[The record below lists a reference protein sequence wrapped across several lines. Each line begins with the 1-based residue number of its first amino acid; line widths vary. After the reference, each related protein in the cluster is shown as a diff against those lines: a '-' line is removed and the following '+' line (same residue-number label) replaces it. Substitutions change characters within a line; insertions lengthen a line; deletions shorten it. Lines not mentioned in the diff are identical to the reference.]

1 MKAIS
6 DPNECPSVFA
16 GVDRLGDNESN
27 ASSVKKKKKRKRKPK
42 MRKAENISPAE
53 ENLLSKIPAGLAELI
68 AAMKAPIL
76 DNEVEEVTKP
86 PTKVLSRIEEVTPV
100 RKLYIPSEEIRNNSD
115 DDEEI
120 ASLVADPQ
128 VAEAAEIED
137 GDSMKDF
144 LYKPDDAN
152 SDNDKM
158 ELLPQP
164 KVKAKGKKNIKNK
177 EVNDFEIDD
186 KGRRIF
192 NYKEYVRGLSE
203 NVNCIEV
210 DDVSSEIPMVDICT
224 VGTGSEMGNPR
235 PEVNVVNEYFK
246 EQMGINED
254 EYPEELDPNDVMRIE
269 ADEYPYDLSEED
281 KAVGKNGD
289 ILVPEQMTQ
298 EEFESSMASHVSRQR
313 PYIKVN
319 VFGVYEEYALADTGA
334 AVCTISQ
341 VVLSAVRSKLAEEG
355 LQVSTVPSKVAIKC
369 YGGRVINNNEVVLL
383 SLIVGDK
390 VRVEAMPFLVVN
402 QVGVNQGI
410 LLGSPF
416 LDSTNTAIEY
426 HMDGKCTMR
435 MGEVDP
441 VKIEVE
447 MVGNSQ
453 KVQAVE
459 TVTLMPKKPHK
470 IDAHFVMAH
479 GMETSLDNVPMILQS
494 KELEDLLGDDQS
506 QVVHPKKGKMTFTL
520 HNKRDQP
527 VDILEGFDIGSVI
540 TAAAMNEAID
550 LSIMRG
556 YISTVEM
563 SETRLINCLC
573 VEQVG
578 TDVGIIMA
586 LDDDD
591 YSCLG
596 ANMERA
602 SPFETDNRR
611 HNTKRITW
619 RGNRI
624 YVRTNN
630 YPSGRELSPKDLESI
645 QEILKKG
652 MYKKILIPYKAGR
665 TVNLVIMRS
674 IQDIRNCGYSVSVC
688 AFCPTLPM
696 KTGKGGAEEMC
707 ETCINGSL
715 SGLLNDAEKYKVTH
729 VNVAFPTMA
738 KNVPEGFNVKMQG
751 TKVAIFRFWMWT
763 ATYFLQDVN
772 SVGFIVHMPTTY
784 SNKEDQIKHH
794 CLLFFKYL
802 KMAFPKAHMTMVS
815 LTSEKAN
822 LIWLKPVT
830 EAFEQAKVFRDYYD
844 ATLGKPRKRNS
855 KIPSLNF
862 DIAIEQCSCHF
873 CDPQKPDLKRFKSF
887 TLISAHWGINPYWEQ
902 RIKEYEKQ
910 LRKNKAQNSAPKRKR
925 PIKSDLP
932 EPPELHMGEGEVPP
946 PLGEPDEPSV
956 GGDVD
961 ADGGVHAVQCEQSS
975 LDSFDIGLV
984 EAIETY
990 GSDFTGSDQIDE
1002 VDALNSYFQLMKEA
1016 NLDSDESQPVEM
1028 VDLCA
1033 LSTYEVFGV
1042 HFHCEGTGNCAEK
1055 RFREVLLGQEPTVPD
1070 RIQAGN
1076 DPANCFEAKAP
1087 INDITEWVQLDHLT
1101 ADQRDC
1107 VIDLLNRH
1115 HNVLS
1120 ISSDDRR
1127 YIRNHYLS
1135 FEVSSEEGFYIK
1147 PYPMSSVMMEE
1158 YQRHFEA
1165 LVTRGHCARDVG
1177 QNVPRIIMFSP
1188 SFLVWRNASARNSKD
1203 WTQTRLVTDYSR
1215 LNRLIDSSDRGDAIP
1230 TVDEIINGTVGAR
1243 KFSIGD
1249 CSNYFPSYR
1258 IDTRTQ
1264 RYCGLSAVGN
1274 NHNLYALVA
1283 SLGISCYPGLTQ
1295 LSSRCMLRESLK
1307 KRVLQY
1313 IDDVI
1318 IVSVGD
1324 RYPLTEK
1331 YRKLEGS
1338 SPGLDLDF
1346 LEHLQILDDFLTDA
1360 DHFGI
1365 LISAAKLKIFTPSF
1379 EYLGVRLEAGGLIRI
1394 PESKI
1399 KILQEFPVDSPKL
1412 TPTDLM
1418 GFIGLVNYL
1427 SSSIDSFS
1435 AKIYLLTK
1443 KAVEKAPPGQKWQ
1456 LDSIHKELIRELV
1469 ADARLAPARHVIN
1482 YELPIHC
1489 FVDSSLFAMGVAI
1502 FNQDLESGRWLFVRH
1517 YSWRHSDH
1525 NLRVLP
1531 AVLKEAATIVK
1542 LVRCNPSLFQDVNR
1556 PATIWTDSQVLVA
1569 LMVNNQLETPNPKL
1583 TRWLMCL
1590 ANLPL
1595 RFNIRYTNNRTRLL
1609 KCADFISRDPR
1620 FKARYVSR
1628 FSNKL
1633 KDIPEHMR
1641 PKWNSTV
1648 TDRDIREY
1656 IQKCEYIKY
1665 PKTTKIRV
1673 PVQEQDE
1680 NPQSWQDETAYEKL
1694 ALQFYLPKLEWPGLG
1709 PPEPDKDVPQRP
1721 SSVITQDSALSDGE
1735 SSDSGPYSN
1744 KDLASE
1750 DGPFSNKDLASG
1762 EEEEEEGEAAAD
1774 GLSCASSRKPVWSEL
1789 HEVYVNLETSLN
1801 AVTEED
1807 LLGTKEERLNRV
1819 KEVAIN
1825 AAPLLLNTPQMVRQF
1840 KHSMDKQ
1847 ETLPTDFRQLAEGQA
1862 SDPKLAKVISQL
1874 LSGKAPKQVS
1884 EKYALYEGNLLMR
1897 KGKDGVYRICLSFK
1911 IMLIMAAWV
1920 HLWSHAGWN
1929 ATAAA
1934 LGTYFT
1940 SPFLTDVV
1948 KAVVE
1953 TCLVCKF
1960 SKPKLTRKDCAAGI
1974 ARKPLAAWKTL
1985 AMDHTHMTGWP
1996 GAEEYPYLLVI
2007 ADTATRYTF
2016 VKPVKNQGQRLTS
2029 RILYDLLSWLPKS
2042 IDSIHTD
2049 NAQGLANSRMV
2060 QDVCKEFNVKTLTRL
2075 PARPQGGSIIERAI
2089 RSLKELFRIVDRKY
2103 KAKSY
2108 LYNCPAVFKIIN
2120 YNFRRYYTLVNGKIK
2135 AVWTSPMQL
2144 AFPGVEARMKLRD
2157 LFGDRNFSMPLEEQ
2171 RAWKLELQKATN
2183 DYNEERYAAQQ
2194 KIDEAFDP
2202 KIQEGDIVLLMETRD
2217 KEKKLRTYKINLYKV
2232 ISREKRMAKI
2242 KPLFGPAKS
2251 RTKLYKTYVGHLT
2264 KFSQTELIR
2273 HLPRSFQQALGANIP
2288 LKGGKDLPEQ
2298 FWEYKHTQR
2307 GQDEAY
2313 YRKRAKR
2320 KAKGKVRT
2328 VSASSSSLGSTT
2340 DTASSS
2346 SDEELPYGLGK
2357 GNKNRKWTLPGGP
2370 LDDTYRPKALVSK
2383 PEPEFP
2389 EETDTEAPPVII
2401 KKGNKKELPGPSDSE
2416 TALTETQDKK
2426 PKKGKKWYQKIMR
2439 RGKKSKDKVK
2449 K

>member
-1 MKAIS
+1 MALTSEDIFEMKAIA
-6 DPNECPSVFA
+6 DPKGCPSVSA
-16 GVDRLGDNESN
+16 GVGRIGDNESN
-27 ASSVKKKKKRKRKPK
+27 ASSVKKRKRRKRKPK
-42 MRKAENISPAE
+42 MRKVENISPAE
-53 ENLLSKIPAGLAELI
+53 ENLLAKIPAGLAELI

-76 DNEVEEVTKP
+76 DREVEVVSEP
-86 PTKVLSRIEEVTPV
+86 PTKVLPRVEEVTPV
-100 RKLYIPSEEIRNNSD
+100 GKLYVPSEEMRNNSD

-120 ASLVADPQ
+120 VSQ
-128 VAEAAEIED
+128 VAGSQLADAAEIED

-144 LYKPDDAN
+144 LYKPDDVN

-158 ELLPQP
+158 DLLPQP
-164 KVKAKGKKNIKNK
+164 KVKAKGKKNIKNHD
-177 EVNDFEIDD
+177 VNDFEVDD

-192 NYKEYVRGLSE
+192 NYREYVRGLDT
-203 NVNCIEV
+203 NVNCVEV
-210 DDVSSEIPMVDICT
+210 DDVSSEIPMVDVCPVEI
-224 VGTGSEMGNPR
+224 GSDFENPKH
-235 PEVNVVNEYFK
+235 EVNVVNEYFK
-246 EQMGINED
+246 EVMGINED
-254 EYPEELDPNDVMRIE
+254 EHPEELDPNDVMRVE
-269 ADEYPYDLSEED
+269 PDEYPYDLSEENKD
-281 KAVGKNGD
+281 VGKDGD
-289 ILVPEQMTQ
+289 ILVPEQMSQ
-298 EEFESSMASHVSRQR
+298 EEFENCLADHTSKPR

-319 VFGVYEEYALADTGA
+319 VFGVYEEMALADTGA

-341 VVLSAVRSKLAEEG
+341 AVMTAVRSKLAERD
-355 LQVSTVPSKVAIKC
+355 LHVSVVPSKVAIKC

-383 SLIVGDK
+383 SMIVGGK

-416 LDSTNTAIEY
+416 LNSTNTTIEY
-426 HMDGKCTMR
+426 HMDGKCTMT
-435 MGEVDP
+435 MGEIDP

-447 MVGNSQ
+447 MVGNMQ
-453 KVQAVE
+453 RVQAVE
-459 TVTLMPKKPHK
+459 TVTLMPKKPQK
-470 IDAHFVMAH
+470 IKANFVMAH
-479 GMETSLDNVPMILQS
+479 GVKTSLDDVPMILQS

-506 QVVHPKKGKMTFTL
+506 QVVHPKQGKMTFTL

-527 VDILEGFDIGSVI
+527 IDILDGFDIGTVV

-563 SETRLINCLC
+563 SETRLVNCLC
-573 VEQVG
+573 PETVG
-578 TDVGIIMA
+578 TNVGIIMA

-611 HNTKRITW
+611 HNTDRITW
-619 RGNRI
+619 RDNRVF
-624 YVRTNN
+624 VRTNN
-630 YPSGRELSPKDLESI
+630 YPSGRELSPKDLKSI
-645 QEILKKG
+645 QDILKTG
-652 MYKKILIPYKAGR
+652 MYKKILVPYKAGR
-665 TVNLVIMRS
+665 TVNLIIMNS

-696 KTGKGGAEEMC
+696 KTGKGGTEEMC
-707 ETCINGSL
+707 EKCIDGSL
-715 SGLLNDAEKYKVTH
+715 SGLLNDAEKYKVTN
-729 VNVAFPTMA
+729 VNVAFPSMA

-751 TKVAIFRFWMWT
+751 TKVAIFRFWQWT

-772 SVGFIVHMPTTY
+772 TVGFIVHMPTTY

-794 CLLFFKYL
+794 CLLLFKYL
-802 KMAFPKAHMTMVS
+802 KMAFPKAYMTMVT

-830 EAFEQAKVFRDYYD
+830 EAFEQARIFRDYYD

-855 KIPSLNF
+855 KIPSLAF
-862 DIAIEQCSCHF
+862 DIATEQCSCHF
-873 CDPQKPDLKRFKSF
+873 CDPQKPDRNRFNSF
-887 TLISAHWGINPYWEQ
+887 TLISAHWGIDPFWEK
-902 RIKEYEKQ
+902 RIKEYEKI
-910 LRKNKAQNSAPKRKR
+910 LRKKKSQLPSSKKKKQ
-925 PIKSDLP
+925 IQSDLP
-932 EPPELHMGEGEVPP
+932 DQTRIPEGEGEGQSLPAEP
-946 PLGEPDEPSV
+946 GGLPAEGEP
-956 GGDVD
+956 GGD
-961 ADGGVHAVQCEQSS
+961 DGVQEVQCEQISP
-975 LDSFDIGLV
+975 LPFDIGLV

-990 GSDFTGSDQIDE
+990 GPSFAKSSQIDE
-1002 VDALNSYFQLMKEA
+1002 VDALNSYFQLMKEGS
-1016 NLDSDESQPVEM
+1016 LVSSEDQPVEM
-1028 VDLCA
+1028 VDMCA

-1055 RFREVLLGQEPTVPD
+1055 RYREVLLGQEPTVPD

-1087 INDITEWVQLDHLT
+1087 IEDITEWVQLDHLL

-1135 FEVSSEEGFYIK
+1135 FEVSSEEGFFIK

-1177 QNVPRIIMFSP
+1177 QNVPRVIMFSP
-1188 SFLVWRNASARNSKD
+1188 SFLVWRNAQARNSKD
-1203 WTQTRLVTDYSR
+1203 WTATRLVTDYSR

-1243 KFSIGD
+1243 RFSVGD

-1264 RYCGLSAVGN
+1264 RYCGMSAVGN

-1295 LSSRCMLRESLK
+1295 LSARCMLRESLK
-1307 KRVLQY
+1307 RRVLQY
-1313 IDDVI
+1313 VDDVI

-1331 YRKLEGS
+1331 YRKIESS

-1379 EYLGVRLEAGGLIRI
+1379 EYLGVCLEAGGLVRI

-1399 KILQEFPVDSPKL
+1399 KILEEFPVESPKL
-1412 TPTDLM
+1412 TPTDLL

-1456 LDSIHKELIRELV
+1456 LDSIHKELIRELI
-1469 ADARLAPARHVIN
+1469 ADARLAPTRHVIN

-1489 FVDSSLFAMGVAI
+1489 FVDSSLFAMGCAI

-1542 LVRCNPSLFQDVNR
+1542 LVRVNPSLFQDVNR
-1556 PATIWTDSQVLVA
+1556 PTTIWTDSQVLVA
-1569 LMVNNQLETPNPKL
+1569 LLVNNQLETPNPKL
-1583 TRWLMCL
+1583 TRWLICL

-1595 RFNIRYTNNRTRLL
+1595 RFNIRYSNNRTRLL

-1633 KDIPEHMR
+1633 KDIPDHLR
-1641 PKWNSTV
+1641 PKWNSTI

-1665 PKTTKIRV
+1665 PKTTKVRV
-1673 PVQEQDE
+1673 PVQDQDE
-1680 NPQSWQDETAYEKL
+1680 TAQSWQDETAYEKL
-1694 ALQFYLPKLEWPGLG
+1694 ALQFYLPKLEWPALG
-1709 PPEPDKDVPQRP
+1709 PPQPTKDVPQRP
-1721 SSVITQDSALSDGE
+1721 SSVITQDSALSDDG
-1735 SSDSGPYSN
+1735 SSDSGPFSD
-1744 KDLASE
+1744 KDLA
-1750 DGPFSNKDLASG
+1750 PG
-1762 EEEEEEGEAAAD
+1762 EEEEEEEEEAAD
-1774 GLSCASSRKPVWSEL
+1774 FLSCASSSRQVWSEL
-1789 HEVYVNLETSLN
+1789 HAVYVNLETSLN
-1801 AVTEED
+1801 EVTEEN
-1807 LLGTKEERLNRV
+1807 LCGSKKERLDRV
-1819 KEVAIN
+1819 KEVAVN
-1825 AAPLLLNTPQMVRQF
+1825 AAPLLLNTPRMLRQF
-1840 KHSMDKQ
+1840 KHAVEKQ
-1847 ETLPTDFRQLAEGQA
+1847 ETLPTNFQQLAQGQA

-1874 LSGKAPKQVS
+1874 LSGKPPKQVAD
-1884 EKYALYEGNLLMR
+1884 KYVLYEGNLLMR
-1897 KGKDGVYRICLSFK
+1897 KGKDGVYRICLSFQ

-1974 ARKPLAAWKTL
+1974 ARRPMAAWETL
-1985 AMDHTHMTGWP
+1985 EMDHTHMTGWP
-1996 GAEEYPYLLVI
+1996 GSDEYPYLLVI

-2016 VKPVKNQGQRLTS
+2016 VKPVKNQGQKITAET
-2029 RILYDLLSWLPKS
+2029 LYDLLSWLPKS
-2042 IDSIHTD
+2042 INSIRSD
-2049 NAQGLANSRMV
+2049 NAQGLAGSRAV
-2060 QDVCKEFNVKTLTRL
+2060 QEVCRQFNVKTFTRL

-2089 RSLKELFRIVDRKY
+2089 RSLKELFRIVDRRY

-2108 LYNCPAVFKIIN
+2108 LDNCPAVFKIIN
-2120 YNFRRYYTLVNGKIK
+2120 YNFRRYYALRDGKIK
-2135 AVWTSPMQL
+2135 AIWTSPMQL

-2157 LFGDRNFSMPLEEQ
+2157 LLGDRNLSMPLEEQ
-2171 RAWKLELQKATN
+2171 REWKLALQKATN
-2183 DYNEERYAAQQ
+2183 EYNVERYEAQQ

-2232 ISREKRMAKI
+2232 ISREKRKAKI
-2242 KPLFGPAKS
+2242 KPLFGPAKARS
-2251 RTKLYKTYVGHLT
+2251 KMYEVYVGFLT

-2273 HLPRSFQQALGANIP
+2273 HLPRSLQQALGANIP

-2307 GQDEAY
+2307 GKDEAY
-2313 YRKRAKR
+2313 YRKRVKR
-2320 KAKGKVRT
+2320 KGKGKARS
-2328 VSASSSSLGSTT
+2328 VSASSSSSGSST
-2340 DTASSS
+2340 DLASA

-2357 GNKNRKWTLPGGP
+2357 GNKNRHWTLPGGP
-2370 LDDTYRPKALVSK
+2370 LDDTYHPEAIVSK

-2389 EETDTEAPPVII
+2389 DEEDTEAPTVIP
-2401 KKGNKKELPGPSDSE
+2401 KKGNKKELQGPSDSE
-2416 TALTETQDKK
+2416 TALTEVPDKR
-2426 PKKGKKWYQKIMR
+2426 PKKGKKWYQKIIR
-2439 RGKKSKDKVK
+2439 RGKKTKDKMK